1 MYSILILGCAVVGT
15 FCAGLFFSFS
25 SSAKKTSGAKASR
38 ILTSIM
44 IFLFAMLCL
53 STIPVFA
60 AEDAGDVSTNQV
72 DGLKYIGASLA
83 IGLACIGAG
92 IAVAYVGAAALGVI
106 GEKPD
111 LLGKTLIYLGLAEGI
126 AVYGI
131 VISILILLT

>member
-1 MYSILILGCAVVGT
+1 MYSILILGSAVVVT
-15 FCAGLFFSFS
+15 VCAGLYFSFRS
-25 SSAKKTSGAKASR
+25 HSKRISGTRASR
-38 ILTSIM
+38 LLTGIM
-44 IFLFAMLCL
+44 VFLLTMLCL

-60 AEDAGDVSTNQV
+60 AENAEDATTGVN
-72 DGLKYIGASLA
+72 GLRYIGASLA

-92 IAVAYVGAAALGVI
+92 IAVAYVGAAALGVV

>member
-1 MYSILILGCAVVGT
+1 MYSILILGCAVMATV
-15 FCAGLFFSFS
+15 CAGLYFSFRS
-25 SSAKKTSGAKASR
+25 HTKKISGARASR
-38 ILTSIM
+38 ILTGIM
-44 IFLFAMLCL
+44 IFLLTMLCL

-60 AEDAGDVSTNQV
+60 AENADDVSTASS
-72 DGLKYIGASLA
+72 GLKYIGASLA
-83 IGLACIGAG
+83 IGLACIGSG
-92 IAVAYVGAAALGVI
+92 IAVAYVGAAALGVV